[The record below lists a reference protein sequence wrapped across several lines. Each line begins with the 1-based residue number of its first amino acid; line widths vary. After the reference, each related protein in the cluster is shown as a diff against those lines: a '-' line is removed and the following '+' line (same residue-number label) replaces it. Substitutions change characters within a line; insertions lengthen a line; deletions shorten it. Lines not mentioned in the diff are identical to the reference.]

1 MSLGQTMIL
10 GGGRFHRGGGGGDE
24 MLTTLG
30 WTARMARG
38 AEPVS
43 TERRVS
49 EEAAVMEGASER

>member
-1 MSLGQTMIL
+1 MIL